1 MSCKTN
7 GSEDTDRVFLEHV
20 LDRLYDFGSAP
31 KRRSQKRNKPKRC
44 EEEEEEE
51 RPARKDLSS
60 DAEDYTTEHLQQQPE
75 TDATGGQHGFGQHF
89 LIAPLNDGVNHVS
102 PSGLTSRR
110 VDDKVQ
116 VVTFHDPRKKQ
127 KTKQTPAA
135 NKMSAPQTTEK
146 QQSGQPEELSLEKA
160 RLEVHRFGITG
171 YKKEQQRVFEQ
182 ERAVML
188 GARPLKK
195 EYVNY
200 RELQHRIKEK
210 KEKRKEEVQ
219 PDLKKKK
226 KQNQRDKKK
235 KKVSSGSGSGSA
247 PSGQMGRFKNGMLIL
262 SSKEIQKIKGK

>member
-75 TDATGGQHGFGQHF
+75 TDAT
-89 LIAPLNDGVNHVS
+89 
-102 PSGLTSRR
+102 GLTSRR